1 MPDPFKSQL
10 TEADPLP
17 PRKLP
22 AQIEG
27 RAIGA
32 DGQDQ
37 LLEGYAV
44 LSRGD
49 PRAFNRNRQPIAPPV
64 YPDGPNVS
72 WEEEK

>member
-1 MPDPFKSQL
+1 MPDLFKAQL

-22 AQIEG
+22 ADIAA
-27 RAIGA
+27 RAVGA
-32 DGQDQ
+32 SGLDQ
-37 LLEGYAV
+37 AREGYAV

-49 PRAFNRNRQPIAPPV
+49 PRSFNRNRQPIAPPV